1 MELFL
6 SYQIILM
13 LKESV
18 GGDIMSKKDFDLEFK
33 QIEQQYTEMVNN
45 LREME
50 KEMNE
55 GLVEPEFVE
64 RLRSIVDPIIVN
76 YKVWDYIRFILNK
89 PVKKDKKERYI
100 KQNEHLLADKNV
112 TERMKKENEEAL
124 CKMKEEL

>member
-1 MELFL
+1 
-6 SYQIILM
+6 
-13 LKESV
+13 
-18 GGDIMSKKDFDLEFK
+18 MSKKDFDLEFK

-100 KQNEHLLADKNV
+100 KQNEHLLADTNV

>member
-1 MELFL
+1 
-6 SYQIILM
+6 
-13 LKESV
+13 
-18 GGDIMSKKDFDLEFK
+18 MSKRDFDLEFK

-76 YKVWDYIRFILNK
+76 YKVWDYIRFLFFVWLANQIISL
-89 PVKKDKKERYI
+89 PLLDKIASMFIAIGKF
-100 KQNEHLLADKNV
+100 
-112 TERMKKENEEAL
+112 TSFST
-124 CKMKEEL
+124 